1 MTANYFLKC
10 PICNAITH
18 MRSPAGYIVRTPVRI
33 HCGNCTTL
41 MTGEFVSDERTGTCS
56 FVPSNC
62 EQVPRTQSDFYG
74 EASGEVPVH
83 KTCTHRGDSY
93 GLPPFLS
100 PALLCM
106 DMVETEILEDY
117 IDYACHISEL
127 TSNWDSRMILYNLM
141 LMQKYDL
148 IRDKYAVCAE
158 KWMCDLTGEFGI
170 QKFVH
175 LEYLYDFGYIFG
187 KTGMKKLLTEINY
200 EIIHLDKSKLREMTD
215 DIFTA
220 DRIRDIQSKMF
231 KIMEGYISIA
241 LYVMPA
247 LSTFFLKEG
256 KTIDRKNYG
265 ISTCSF
271 SDIKNFYLDSFESL
285 ASCCDIIK
293 CLDNIKHR
301 GGYNNFGTK
310 MTAENFRF
318 HTKNGN
324 KVKEL
329 VRTEFFSSA
338 FALSNDA
345 YELRNAIGHN
355 EYNYDGFCQEIRYRP
370 NKREPNIECCAYLLD
385 VAKECVSLMRSSIV
399 LEFIAFELIREQ
411 YRASDTDLYFHP
423 ILYSKVRSQNRC
435 PCGSGK
441 KYGQCCKSTVASN
454 QSIRGFKL
462 PHKAH
467 MRMNVGAFMHNF

>member
-18 MRSPAGYIVRTPVRI
+18 MRSPAGYIARTPVRI

-41 MTGEFVSDERTGTCS
+41 MTGEFVSDERSGTCS
-56 FVPSNC
+56 FVPKNC
-62 EQVPRTQSDFYG
+62 EQVPRTQSDFYS

-83 KTCTHRGDSY
+83 KTCPQEEDLF

-106 DMVETEILEDY
+106 DMVETEVLEDY

-127 TSNWDSRMILYNLM
+127 AVNWDSRMILYNLL
-141 LMQKYDL
+141 LMQKCDL
-148 IRDKYAVCAE
+148 IRSKYADCAK
-158 KWMCDLTGEFGI
+158 KWMCDLTEEYGI

-187 KTGMKKLLTEINY
+187 KTTMKNLLTEINY
-200 EIIHLDKSKLREMTD
+200 EIIHFDKSKLKEMTD
-215 DIFTA
+215 DIFTT
-220 DRIRDIQSKMF
+220 DRVHDIQSKMF
-231 KIMEGYISIA
+231 KIMEGYMSIA

-247 LSTFFLKEG
+247 LSTFFLKDG
-256 KTIDRKNYG
+256 KTIDKEDYG

-271 SDIKNFYLDSFESL
+271 SDIKNFYLDAFESL

-301 GGYNNFGTK
+301 DRYNNFGTK
-310 MTAENFRF
+310 MTVDNFRF

-329 VRTEFFSSA
+329 VSTEFFSSA

-355 EYNYDGFCQEIRYRP
+355 EYEYDGFRQKIHYRSNKQEAE
-370 NKREPNIECCAYLLD
+370 NKRCAYLID
-385 VAKECVSLMRSSIV
+385 IARECISLMRSSIV
-399 LEFIAFELIREQ
+399 LEFIVFELIRER
-411 YRASDTDLYFHP
+411 YRTFDTALCFHP
-423 ILYSKVRSQNRC
+423 IFYSKTKSQSRC

-441 KYGQCCKSTVASN
+441 KYGKCCKSMIAN
-454 QSIRGFKL
+454 MQHIQSFEL
-462 PHKAH
+462 PHRAN
-467 MRMNVGAFMHNF
+467 MRMSIGGFC